1 MKRLVGDQPA
11 VEGGTEDAAV
21 DAWPTADGQ
30 VLYMFLMLLNQ
41 LGNPLQ
47 VFRSLVLLGFL
58 PLLIVHIHKGQADI
72 RLRHQ
77 QRESGI
83 ERDAF
88 FGQHVT
94 EDVHGFAYRV
104 TGSAERIDIVPGG
117 IDDELFHEV
126 NDDARRTPA
135 MDREAKA
142 DVLAR
147 FQLSGERPSAVLG
160 DVDEPVAGVEA
171 QLFGGPGGVACCG
184 EEKDHECCLVNFARE
199 NRLPPTPQG

>member
-1 MKRLVGDQPA
+1 MERLVGDQPM
-11 VEGGTEDAAV
+11 VKGSTEHAAV

-30 VLYMFLMLLNQ
+30 TLYMFLMLFDL
-41 LGNPLQ
+41 LGKGFQ
-47 VFRSLVLLGFL
+47 VFRSFVLLGFL
-58 PLLIVHIHKGQADI
+58 PLLIVHIHEGQADI

-94 EDVHGFAYRV
+94 EDVHGLAYGV
-104 TGSAERIDIVPGG
+104 SGSAECIDIVPGG
-117 IDDELFHEV
+117 IDDESLRKV
-126 NDDARRTPA
+126 NDDTRRTPSV
-135 MDREAKA
+135 DGEAKA

-171 QLFGGPGGVACCG
+171 QLFGGPGGVARCG
-184 EEKDHECCLVNFARE
+184 EEKDHERSN
-199 NRLPPTPQG
+199 

>member
-1 MKRLVGDQPA
+1 MERLVGDQPM
-11 VEGGTEDAAV
+11 VKGSTEDAAV

-30 VLYMFLMLLNQ
+30 TLYMFLMLFDL
-41 LGNPLQ
+41 LGKGFQ
-47 VFRSLVLLGFL
+47 VFRSFVLLGFL

-104 TGSAERIDIVPGG
+104 TGSAERVDIMPGG
-117 IDDELFHEV
+117 IDHKLLDKV

-135 MDREAKA
+135 VDGEAKA

-171 QLFGGPGGVACCG
+171 QLFGGPGGIACCG
-184 EEKDHECCLVNFARE
+184 EEKDHECLVNLA
-199 NRLPPTPQG
+199 